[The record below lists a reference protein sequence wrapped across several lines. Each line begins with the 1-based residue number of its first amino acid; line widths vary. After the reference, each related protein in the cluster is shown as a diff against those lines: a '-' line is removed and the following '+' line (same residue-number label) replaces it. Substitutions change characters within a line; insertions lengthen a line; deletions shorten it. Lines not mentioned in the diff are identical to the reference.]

1 MRALFGPT
9 APSHLSWLLANKK
22 SGDPQNSC
30 KTADVDAGAFKYGLP
45 GAVATSPA
53 ATARSEIR
61 RPIKQYTTVIVYGV
75 VACAGMAAWVYFL
88 TLAVVRTVEWILS

>member
-1 MRALFGPT
+1 MSALFGPT
-9 APSHLSWLLANKK
+9 APSHPSWLLANKK
-22 SGDPQNSC
+22 SGNSQNS
-30 KTADVDAGAFKYGLP
+30 KTADVASGVCKYDLP

-61 RPIKQYTTVIVYGV
+61 RPIKQYTTVIAYGV

-88 TLAVVRTVEWILS
+88 ALAVVRTVEWILS